1 MSVRTE
7 PRDISQQLQ
16 QTLTI
21 PAEVMTAA
29 ASHNQQNALVSAS
42 AGDVGG
48 DQHLHEANTF
58 NNTNE
63 HHPLERTVCV
73 NIRAS
78 LSDLCLK
85 TQTAVWA
92 PPSAEATK
100 SIFQQAPNQA
110 QSPRPKPSAPAPAP
124 GPPRLAHHP
133 QVLAAAA
140 SRLSSLRPV
149 LSPCLPRA
157 CPASPRFFS
166 PQYNTAQP
174 HTLSRTLRRP
184 PVRGWR
190 AQRKFM
196 DLGGSAENQ
205 GARASARR
213 A

>member
-16 QTLTI
+16 QTLSI

-29 ASHNQQNALVSAS
+29 ASHNHQNALVSAS

-48 DQHLHEANTF
+48 EQHLHEANTF

-85 TQTAVWA
+85 TQKATWA

-100 SIFQQAPNQA
+100 SIFQQAPK
-110 QSPRPKPSAPAPAP
+110 RPTALKRP
-124 GPPRLAHHP
+124 GLGPWPPRLAHHP
-133 QVLAAAA
+133 QVPAAEA

-149 LSPCLPRA
+149 LAPCRA
-157 CPASPRFFS
+157 CPASPRFS
-166 PQYNTAQP
+166 PQYNANQP
-174 HTLSRTLRRP
+174 HTPSRTHRAAHCADRPYVGGVRSASSWTSAALRRTR
-184 PVRGWR
+184 V
-190 AQRKFM
+190 
-196 DLGGSAENQ
+196 
-205 GARASARR
+205 RASARR
-213 A
+213 M